1 MLLKVAVPVVEKSAA
16 VICSPITPLAIV
28 NVSVEHV
35 NAPNVALVALVGAVV
50 AAVALVGAVVAA
62 ISPVKSQEI
71 YAPPEFE

>member
-1 MLLKVAVPVVEKSAA
+1 MLLKVAEPSVEKSAA

-35 NAPNVALVALVGAVV
+35 NSASVALVAKVV
-50 AAVALVGAVVAA
+50 AAVALVVAVVAA

-71 YAPPEFE
+71 SAPPEFE